1 MPLVIRRRLP
11 DGTFGDPVKPF
22 GGETDQEKIAR
33 LEEENA
39 NLTFAL
45 LERDLRIENIEAVQA
60 EILLQLLKPE
70 GSL

>member
-1 MPLVIRRRLP
+1 MSLEIKRRLP
-11 DGTFGDPVKPF
+11 DGSFGEAVKPF
-22 GGETDQEKIAR
+22 GGETDQEKIVR

-45 LERDLRIENIEAVQA
+45 LEKDLRIENIEAVQA
-60 EILLQLLKPE
+60 EILLQLLKRE